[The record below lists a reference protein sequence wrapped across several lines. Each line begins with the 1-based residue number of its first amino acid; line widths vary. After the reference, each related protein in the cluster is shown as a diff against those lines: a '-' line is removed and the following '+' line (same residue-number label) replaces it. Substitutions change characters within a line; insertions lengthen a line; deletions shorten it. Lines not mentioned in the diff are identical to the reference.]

1 MSVGAFVTTWL
12 LQLLGAQSHLG
23 ITALTSMM
31 VSGLALSA
39 STLHRGRPIHAYRA
53 LKMWRRSWLSREVLL
68 FTLFSAV
75 SGGYAA
81 MLWFGI
87 AGSVWV
93 GMLTMLLGL
102 AAVFA
107 SASIYRVPSRPSWNS
122 PHTIAEFLVTAGV
135 LGPLFAAAAGAGMPR
150 WLAIG
155 AATMA
160 GAQFALVALRWLR
173 CMASDSLE
181 LNGTARLLS
190 TVLARRVLWR
200 GVLLAAGAIA
210 LPLVALLGLPGVPYL
225 PAMATGLALALGGE
239 ILGRYLFF
247 VSAVPKHLAAPYLAT
262 AREAA

>member
-1 MSVGAFVTTWL
+1 
-12 LQLLGAQSHLG
+12 
-23 ITALTSMM
+23 
-31 VSGLALSA
+31 
-39 STLHRGRPIHAYRA
+39 
-53 LKMWRRSWLSREVLL
+53 
-68 FTLFSAV
+68 
-75 SGGYAA
+75 
-81 MLWFGI
+81 
-87 AGSVWV
+87 
-93 GMLTMLLGL
+93 
-102 AAVFA
+102 
-107 SASIYRVPSRPSWNS
+107 
-122 PHTIAEFLVTAGV
+122 
-135 LGPLFAAAAGAGMPR
+135 
-150 WLAIG
+150 
-155 AATMA
+155 MA